1 MIVREIWKSCF
12 DWWVCLSSQAETN
25 TNRIFILK
33 SKLMIIRYCYFL
45 TRHQA
50 TFMLLRLMVRCN
62 FNPKSNRKLFA
73 LLLSRKCRTGLDFL
87 MERIIYSPRNLNF
100 CILPGTENHTSNIT
114 WWKMSKGCGYKNQDL
129 IKINIIDMQLQCKV
143 NEVVILS
150 FLSKCS
156 SLFWAWVTQ
165 KIQEKAE
172 GLKLIGW

>member
-25 TNRIFILK
+25 TKRIFILK

-114 WWKMSKGCGYKNQDL
+114 WWKMSKGCGYKNQDV

>member
-100 CILPGTENHTSNIT
+100 CIWPGIENHTSNIP
-114 WWKMSKGCGYKNQDL
+114 WWKISKGGGYETQDAIKSILL
-129 IKINIIDMQLQCKV
+129 I
-143 NEVVILS
+143 
-150 FLSKCS
+150 CS
-156 SLFWAWVTQ
+156 CNV
-165 KIQEKAE
+165 K
-172 GLKLIGW
+172 